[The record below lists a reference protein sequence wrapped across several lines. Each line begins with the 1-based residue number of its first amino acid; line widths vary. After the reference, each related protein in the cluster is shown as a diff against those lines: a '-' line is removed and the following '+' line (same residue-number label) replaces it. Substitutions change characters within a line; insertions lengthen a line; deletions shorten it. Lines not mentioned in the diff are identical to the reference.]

1 MNTEKNK
8 KLVLNF
14 WASFHEA
21 DVEKAFSFLDDNVE
35 WRAMGVKGELP
46 VSGTMDKNGIGE
58 LIKTVKTMMP
68 KGLALKTLS
77 LTAEDNRVAN
87 EVESYGELTNGKIYN
102 NLYHF
107 FIEISN
113 GKIVKIK
120 EYMDTI
126 HVKEIFVG

>member
-1 MNTEKNK
+1 MNTEQNK
-8 KLVLNF
+8 QLVLDF
-14 WASFHEA
+14 WASFHNA
-21 DVEKAFSFLDDNVE
+21 DVEKAFSYLDDNVQ

-46 VSGTMDKNGIGE
+46 VSGIMDKNGIGD
-58 LIKTVKTMMP
+58 LIKTVKEMMP
-68 KGLALKTLS
+68 NGLELKTLS

-87 EVESYGELTNGKIYN
+87 EVESYGELTNGKVYN

-126 HVKEIFVG
+126 HVKEIFIG